1 MPPTHMTAPKIWNA
15 SPTNIFSAPTAYG
28 RREGAKQGLCYHQ
41 FIASR
46 ARVRTRY
53 WSRPRWC
60 DRPSARQIASPESEG
75 PRSEVEAMYP
85 DRRAILGLAAAAAL
99 SAVPRRAWAQ
109 AYPSRPVRWIVGFTP
124 GGGNDIVA
132 RLMGQWLQERLGQPF
147 VIENRPGAASNIAA
161 DVVVNAPA
169 DGYTLLLANFSNGA
183 NATLY
188 KNLRFDFIRD
198 FVAVAGI
205 VRVPNAILVSSSVP
219 ASTIPEFIAYAK
231 ANPGKVAMASA
242 GVGSTGHLAQELLK
256 MLTGI
261 ETVHV
266 PYRGN
271 GPALTDLLGGQ
282 VQALIASLPSAIE
295 YIKAGKV
302 RGLAVTSAAR
312 ADMTPDL
319 PTVAEFVPGYEV
331 SSWYGIG
338 VPRNTPADVVATLNR
353 EVNAGLA
360 DRATMA
366 RLAQEGGLAMPGTP
380 DDFARLIADEIEK
393 WAKVIRAANI
403 KAE

>member
-1 MPPTHMTAPKIWNA
+1 
-15 SPTNIFSAPTAYG
+15 
-28 RREGAKQGLCYHQ
+28 
-41 FIASR
+41 
-46 ARVRTRY
+46 
-53 WSRPRWC
+53 
-60 DRPSARQIASPESEG
+60 
-75 PRSEVEAMYP
+75 MYP

-147 VIENRPGAASNIAA
+147 VIENRPGAASNIAT
-161 DVVVNAPA
+161 DVVANAAA

-188 KNLRFDFIRD
+188 KNLRFDFMRD
-198 FVAVAGI
+198 FAPVAGI
-205 VRVPNAILVSSSVP
+205 MRVPNVILVNPSVP

-231 ANPGKVAMASA
+231 GNPHKITMASA
-242 GVGSTGHLAQELLK
+242 GIGSTGHLAQELLK

-302 RGLAVTSAAR
+302 RGLAVTTAMR
-312 ADMTPDL
+312 ADTL
-319 PTVAEFVPGYEV
+319 PELAGGAEFVPGYEV
-331 SSWYGIG
+331 SSWYGIA
-338 VPRNTPADVVATLNR
+338 VPRKTPADAIDRLNR

-360 DRATMA
+360 DPKMKAK
-366 RLAQEGGLAMPGTP
+366 LAEQGGMTMPGTP
-380 DDFARLIADEIEK
+380 AEFARLIADETEK
-393 WAKVIRAANI
+393 WGKVIRAADI

>member
-1 MPPTHMTAPKIWNA
+1 M
-15 SPTNIFSAPTAYG
+15 
-28 RREGAKQGLCYHQ
+28 
-41 FIASR
+41 R
-46 ARVRTRY
+46 A
-53 WSRPRWC
+53 
-60 DRPSARQIASPESEG
+60 
-75 PRSEVEAMYP
+75 
-85 DRRAILGLAAAAAL
+85 DRRAFLCLTAAVAL
-99 SAVPRRAWAQ
+99 TAGTPRAWAQ

-161 DVVVNAPA
+161 DAVANAPA

-198 FVAVAGI
+198 FAPVAGI
-205 VRVPNAILVSSSVP
+205 VRVPNVILVNQSVP
-219 ASTIPEFIAYAK
+219 ASTVPEFIAYAK
-231 ANPGKVAMASA
+231 AHPGKLTMASA
-242 GVGSTGHLAQELLK
+242 GVGSTGHLAQELFK
-256 MLTGI
+256 MLTGVDL
-261 ETVHV
+261 VHV

-302 RGLAVTSAAR
+302 RGLAVTTAAR
-312 ADMTPDL
+312 ADMMPDL
-319 PTVAEFVPGYEV
+319 PAAAEFVPGYEV
-331 SSWYGIG
+331 SSWYGIAA
-338 VPRNTPADVVATLNR
+338 PRKTPAEVVATLNR

-360 DRATMA
+360 DPKLKA
-366 RLAQEGGLAMPGTP
+366 RLAEQGGMAMPGTP
-380 DDFARLIADEIEK
+380 ADFAKLIAEETEK
-393 WAKVIRAANI
+393 WAKVIRAADI

>member
-75 PRSEVEAMYP
+75 PRSEGEAMYT
-85 DRRAILGLAAAAAL
+85 DRAASLGLAGAAAL
-99 SAVPRRAWAQ
+99 SAVPRRAWAK

-147 VIENRPGAASNIAA
+147 VIENPPGAASNIAT
-161 DVVVNAPA
+161 DVAANAPA
-169 DGYTLLLANFSNGA
+169 HGYTLLLAHFSNGA

-188 KNLRFDFIRD
+188 KNLRFDFMRD
-198 FVAVAGI
+198 LAPVAGI
-205 VRVPNAILVSSSVP
+205 MRVPNVILVNSSVP
-219 ASTIPEFIAYAK
+219 AGTIPEFIAYAK
-231 ANPGKVAMASA
+231 ANPGKLTMASA
-242 GVGSTGHLAQELLK
+242 GIGSTGHLAQELLK

-261 ETVHV
+261 DTVHV
-266 PYRGN
+266 PYCGN

-282 VQALIASLPSAIE
+282 VQALIASLLLATE
-295 YIKAGKV
+295 YIKAGTV
-302 RGLAVTSAAR
+302 RGLAVTTAMR
-312 ADMTPDL
+312 ADML
-319 PTVAEFVPGYEV
+319 PELLAAAEFVPGCEV
-331 SSWYGIG
+331 SSWYGIA
-338 VPRNTPADVVATLNR
+338 VPRKTPAGVIETLNR

-360 DRATMA
+360 DAKLKA
-366 RLAQEGGLAMPGTP
+366 KLAEQGGMMMLGTP
-380 DDFARLIADEIEK
+380 ADFMRLIVEETEK
-393 WAKVIRAANI
+393 WA
-403 KAE
+403 

>member
-1 MPPTHMTAPKIWNA
+1 
-15 SPTNIFSAPTAYG
+15 
-28 RREGAKQGLCYHQ
+28 
-41 FIASR
+41 
-46 ARVRTRY
+46 
-53 WSRPRWC
+53 
-60 DRPSARQIASPESEG
+60 
-75 PRSEVEAMYP
+75 MYP

-147 VIENRPGAASNIAA
+147 VIENRPGAASNIAT
-161 DVVVNAPA
+161 DVVANAAA

-188 KNLRFDFIRD
+188 KNLRFDFMRD
-198 FVAVAGI
+198 FAPVAGI
-205 VRVPNAILVSSSVP
+205 MRVPNVILVNPSVP

-231 ANPGKVAMASA
+231 GNPHKITMASA
-242 GVGSTGHLAQELLK
+242 GIGSTGHLAQELLK

-302 RGLAVTSAAR
+302 RGLAVTTAMR
-312 ADMTPDL
+312 ADTL
-319 PTVAEFVPGYEV
+319 PELAAGAEFVPGYEV
-331 SSWYGIG
+331 SSWYGVA
-338 VPRNTPADVVATLNR
+338 VPRKTPADAIDRLNR

-360 DRATMA
+360 DPKMKAK
-366 RLAQEGGLAMPGTP
+366 LAEQGGMTMPGTP
-380 DDFARLIADEIEK
+380 ADFARLIADETEK
-393 WAKVIRAANI
+393 WGKVIRAADI